1 MKPARGAQPV
11 SQSQADA
18 VDVPGRP
25 EFVNSFVQG
34 NIPVPATA
42 TRWVTPERERR
53 TTRPETVFVHLPSP
67 APEMRYFGRC
77 FAYAYITPADAPCK
91 ANPAPA
97 IRAAIG
103 AALPALR
110 YELQLGGHGADRTLR
125 FRTPEDR
132 EAAMAR
138 QPFPL
143 VGAGAGAGSVK
154 LVREGETSNVRRI
167 TVLTLVHVELR
178 GYPRELRSVEEIRS
192 RCTSFGHLVEVDPAC
207 FAAPDLSPVRA
218 VVRTEHAR
226 RIPREVRIRWGAA
239 FRHVVP
245 VHILRVW
252 DWAESADANGKYVP
266 IYGPDAVVPN

>member
-1 MKPARGAQPV
+1 MKPARGAPPPA

-18 VDVPGRP
+18 ADIPGRP
-25 EFVNSFVQG
+25 DFVNSFVQG
-34 NIPVPATA
+34 NLPVPATA
-42 TRWVTPERERR
+42 VRAVSPERERR
-53 TTRPETVFVHLPSP
+53 TTRPETVFVHLPAP
-67 APEMRYFGRC
+67 APEMKYFGRC

-132 EAAMAR
+132 KAAMAR
-138 QPFPL
+138 QPFAL
-143 VGAGAGAGSVK
+143 DGGVTVK

-167 TVLTLVHVELR
+167 TVETLVHVELR

-192 RCTSFGHLVEVDPAC
+192 RCNGFGHLLEVDPAC
-207 FAAPDLSPVRA
+207 FDAPDMAPVRA

-226 RIPREVRIRWGAA
+226 RIPREVRIGWAA
-239 FRHVVP
+239 GLFRHVVP
-245 VHILRVW
+245 VRVLRVW
-252 DWAESADANGKYVP
+252 DWSESLDANGKYVP